1 MNRNLYWA
9 LTLVVNLVLF
19 LFLTGCINET
29 IQEGKIIFQYQ
40 AWVKLASLA
49 GSICICIV
57 GLVGVLTTSLPKS
70 LGCWLC
76 LIIGPSMLFGLTL
89 GLFKDQLVVSQDG
102 FIIEHQQEIS
112 FEEISKISI
121 EKRGNNK
128 KAGYNL
134 HCVMKVGKN
143 KAIKSTGLIIKAL
156 PVITKNAQKKGVEI
170 QRLDN

>member
-19 LFLTGCINET
+19 LFLTGCISET
-29 IQEGKIIFQYQ
+29 MQEGKIIFQYR
-40 AWVKLASLA
+40 AWVKLVSLA

-57 GLVGVLTTSLPKS
+57 GLIGVLATSLPKS

-76 LIIGPSMLFGLTL
+76 LIIGPSLLFGLPL

-112 FEEISKISI
+112 FEEIRSILI

-134 HCVMKVGKN
+134 HCVMKVGTK
-143 KAIKSTGLIIKAL
+143 KVIKSTDLIVKAL
-156 PVITKNAQKKGVEI
+156 PVITKNAQKKGAEI
-170 QRLDN
+170 QGLDN